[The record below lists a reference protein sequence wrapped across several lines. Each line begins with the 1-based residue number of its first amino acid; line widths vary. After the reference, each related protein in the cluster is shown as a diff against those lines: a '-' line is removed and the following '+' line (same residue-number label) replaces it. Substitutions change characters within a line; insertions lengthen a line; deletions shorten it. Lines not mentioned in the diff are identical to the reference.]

1 MFNIRINVHK
11 TGDQLLT
18 LEISN
23 QSFVKIKLKVNYN
36 NGLTNECM
44 SKLVFQHLKFYNCI

>member
-1 MFNIRINVHK
+1 MVKVGFSVHE

-23 QSFVKIKLKVNYN
+23 LHFVKI
-36 NGLTNECM
+36 E
-44 SKLVFQHLKFYNCI
+44 I